1 MKRIL
6 FFVYGLVAYAIF
18 FATFLYAI
26 GFVADLVVPKSI
38 DSAPAG
44 PLGAALLTDAVLLAI
59 FALQHSVMARQGF
72 KAVWTKIVPKPIERS
87 TFVLAASAAL
97 LLLFW
102 KWEPIGGVIWQVD
115 GEPFRLLLKGSSF
128 AGWMIVLVSTFLIDH
143 FDLFGLRQVFLFLR
157 GVPYT
162 PVPLASYAKDPAIAQ
177 LVGLMCAGQI
187 DQHSA
192 QAAAWHIQN
201 GLSWEQLTNKIGI
214 KHINGTTEPYFTP
227 DQLQRAFAIA
237 RLSKDLAEKV
247 ARDNAASQSPGE
259 TAR

>member
-1 MKRIL
+1 MIRAGSL
-6 FFVYGLVAYAIF
+6 
-18 FATFLYAI
+18 
-26 GFVADLVVPKSI
+26 
-38 DSAPAG
+38 PAG
-44 PLGAALLTDAVLLAI
+44 GLTHSRGASVNNAVETLRMFARSLQI
-59 FALQHSVMARQGF
+59 FALVALS
-72 KAVWTKIVPKPIERS
+72 IVLTNPLS
-87 TFVLAASAAL
+87 AASPDKSPKKEQPA
-97 LLLFW
+97 
-102 KWEPIGGVIWQVD
+102 KTVD
-115 GEPFRLLLKGSSF
+115 LF
-128 AGWMIVLVSTFLIDH
+128 AGMESGEITAVMIQKDSTEGTIMIATVCLDH
-143 FDLFGLRQVFLFLR
+143 GKPDPNPRL
-157 GVPYT
+157 PYT

-247 ARDNAASQSPGE
+247 ARDNAASQ
-259 TAR
+259 